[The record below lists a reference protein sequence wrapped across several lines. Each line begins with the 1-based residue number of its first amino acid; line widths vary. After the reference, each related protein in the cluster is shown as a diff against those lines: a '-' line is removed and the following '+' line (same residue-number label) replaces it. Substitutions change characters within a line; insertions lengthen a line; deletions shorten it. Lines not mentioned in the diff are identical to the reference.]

1 MEFLLLIIICILIN
15 VVSRY
20 LWKLIEEFRNVKKAK
35 DIAKNFDFN
44 KIDFSK
50 IDKDFYN
57 DFNKD
62 DIDLEK

>member
-15 VVSRY
+15 IVSRY

-35 DIAKNFDFN
+35 DIAKNIDFS

-50 IDKDFYN
+50 IDKDFYD